1 MDGYYGETYTVVGY
15 ALVDAQFINKRA
27 GQRKVDIVT
36 VFLNGYNGSKLLY
49 DSGKH
54 NSQFSILNSQLANA
68 QKEKGAAR

>member
-36 VFLNGYNGSKLLY
+36 VFFNGYNGSKLLY

-54 NSQFSILNSQLANA
+54 IANLQFDYLLFSN
-68 QKEKGAAR
+68 